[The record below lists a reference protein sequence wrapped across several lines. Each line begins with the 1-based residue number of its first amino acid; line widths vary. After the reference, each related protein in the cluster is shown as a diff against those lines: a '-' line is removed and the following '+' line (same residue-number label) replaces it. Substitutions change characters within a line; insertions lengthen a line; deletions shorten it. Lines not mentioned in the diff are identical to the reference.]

1 MRVINE
7 RRWRRT
13 KGVFT
18 LGVAVAALWSM
29 GGLEGEEP
37 LPFGMVPPSVLLCVL
52 AYMVVNLT
60 DRK

>member
-18 LGVAVAALWSM
+18 VFVCIAALWSM

-37 LPFGMVPPSVLLCVL
+37 LPYGMFLPTVLLCIFG
-52 AYMVVNLT
+52 YMVVNLT